1 MRDDRLVYINH
12 IYPDGRKRVALIL
25 DFQEEETLIIYLE
38 MNSICE
44 FYTVIENHTWWIL
57 GFQEFRQILRCIF

>member
-25 DFQEEETLIIYLE
+25 DFQEGETLIIYLE

-44 FYTVIENHTWWIL
+44 FYTVIENHT
-57 GFQEFRQILRCIF
+57 